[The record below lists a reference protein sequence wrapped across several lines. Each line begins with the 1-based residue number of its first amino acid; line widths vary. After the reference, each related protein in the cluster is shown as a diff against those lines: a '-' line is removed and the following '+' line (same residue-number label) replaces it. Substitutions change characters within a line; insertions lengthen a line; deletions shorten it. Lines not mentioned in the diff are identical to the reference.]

1 MSPRK
6 PPPMRASLSRLLLL
20 GTLLPGLLVSFNLN
34 AQSTPNSIA
43 EYRPITDQML
53 ENPAQEDWLMWRGSY
68 DLSGHSRLSQIN
80 RSNVADLELAWSV
93 PLSQGGNMTTP
104 LVHDGVLFIADTN
117 NILRAID
124 ASDGTQLWQYQHES
138 ENFDGRRIG
147 VAIQGNRLIV
157 PHNDMDLVALDARSG
172 EVLWEL
178 SIETPPNPEQRGYFS
193 LRGAPLIAG
202 DTIVQGIGATVT
214 PQGGFIVGVDLETG
228 VEKWRFHTV
237 ARPDGIG
244 GNTWNNLALE
254 DRSGGSVWIS
264 GSYDP
269 ELDLVYFGTAPTYD
283 TAPLLNDL
291 GIEGINN
298 DALFTNTTLALQPG
312 TGELVWFYQHMRNDQ
327 WDLDW
332 VYERQLAEVSIDG
345 QPRKIVFTAGKMAL
359 YDVLDAATGQYLNSV
374 DVGFQNMITAI
385 DPITGDKTR
394 HPNTIPNAE
403 LSAVLCPSFLGGRNW
418 QSAAY
423 NDSHKMTYLP
433 MSEMCMNFG
442 PIGEGTLL
450 TTGVEF
456 SFAARPDSD
465 GNYGRIQAID
475 MNTMELAW
483 STRHQSPPSTAI
495 LSTGGNLLFAGFL
508 DQTFQ
513 AIDNETGAVLWKTD
527 LQHLPSSFPI
537 SFAVDGKQYVAIVRG
552 QPSRWIGN
560 LYGTMN
566 DFLAD
571 QGGLPVPSAEPALMV
586 FALP

>member
-20 GTLLPGLLVSFNLN
+20 GSLLPGLLVSFNLN
-34 AQSTPNSIA
+34 AQSNPNSIA

>member
-1 MSPRK
+1 M
-6 PPPMRASLSRLLLL
+6 A
-20 GTLLPGLLVSFNLN
+20 
-34 AQSTPNSIA
+34 
-43 EYRPITDQML
+43 
-53 ENPAQEDWLMWRGSY
+53 MWRGSY
-68 DLSGHSRLSQIN
+68 DLSGHSGLSQIN
-80 RSNVADLELAWSV
+80 RDNVADLELAWSM

-117 NILRAID
+117 NILRAVD
-124 ASDGTQLWQYQHES
+124 ARNGKELWQYQHES

-147 VAIQGNRLIV
+147 IAIRDNKLIV

-172 EVLWEL
+172 DKIWEL
-178 SIETPPNPEQRGYFS
+178 AIETPANPEDRGYHS

-202 DTIVQGIGATVT
+202 DTVVQGIGATVT
-214 PQGGFIVGVDLETG
+214 PQGGFIIGVDLETG
-228 VEKWRFHTV
+228 IEKWRFHTV

-264 GSYDP
+264 GSYDA

-283 TAPLLNDL
+283 TAPLLDDL
-291 GIEGINN
+291 GIEGVNN
-298 DALFTNTTLALQPG
+298 DALFTNTTLALRPS
-312 TGELVWFYQHMRNDQ
+312 TGELVWYFQHIPNDQ

-332 VYERQLAEVSIDG
+332 VYERQLAEVNING
-345 QPRKIVFTAGKMAL
+345 EPRKIVFTAGKMAL
-359 YDVLDAATGQYLNSV
+359 YDVLDAATGQYINSV
-374 DVGFQNMITAI
+374 DVGFQNMITSI
-385 DPITGDKTR
+385 DPQTGDKTR

-423 NDSHKMTYLP
+423 NVNRKMVYLP

-456 SFAARPDSD
+456 SFAPRPNHD
-465 GNYGRIQAID
+465 GGFGRIQAID

-483 STRHQSPPSTAI
+483 AHSEDTPPSTAI
-495 LSTGGNLLFAGFL
+495 LSTAGDVLFAGFL
-508 DQTFQ
+508 DQTFR
-513 AIDNETGAVLWKTD
+513 AFNSETGEELWQTG
-527 LQHLPSSFPI
+527 LEHLPSSFPI

-560 LYGTMN
+560 LYGTIN
-566 DFLAD
+566 GFLESE
-571 QGGLPVPSAEPALMV
+571 GGLPVPSSEPALMV
-586 FALP
+586 YALP

>member
-1 MSPRK
+1 SPSN
-6 PPPMRASLSRLLLL
+6 SLFRQPRQLVPGILLACLL
-20 GTLLPGLLVSFNLN
+20 AGSNLA
-34 AQSTPNSIA
+34 AQSESNPMEDYS
-43 EYRPITDQML
+43 PVSDQML
-53 ENPAQEDWLMWRGSY
+53 ANPSHEDWLMWRGSY
-68 DLSGHSRLSQIN
+68 DLSGHSELSQIN
-80 RSNVADLELAWSV
+80 RSNVADLELAWSM

-117 NILRAID
+117 NILRAVD
-124 ASDGTQLWQYQHES
+124 ASNGTQLWQYQHES

-147 VAIQGNRLIV
+147 VAIHGNQLIV
-157 PHNDMDLVALDARSG
+157 PHNDMDLVALDATSG

-178 SIETPPNPEQRGYFS
+178 AIETPPNPEQRGYHS

-202 DTIVQGIGATVT
+202 NTVVQGIGATVT
-214 PQGGFIVGVDLETG
+214 PEGGFIIGVDLETG
-228 VEKWRFHTV
+228 KEKWRFQTV

-283 TAPLLNDL
+283 TAPLLDEL
-291 GIEGINN
+291 GIDGVNN
-298 DALFTNTTLALQPG
+298 DALFTNTTLALRPE

-345 QPRKIVFTAGKMAL
+345 EPRKVVFTAGKMAL
-359 YDVLDAATGQYLNSV
+359 YDVLDASTGQYLNSV
-374 DVGFQNMITAI
+374 DVGFQNMITSI
-385 DPITGDKTR
+385 DPETGNKTR

-423 NDSHKMTYLP
+423 NDNRKMTYLP

-456 SFAARPDSD
+456 SFASRPDSD

-475 MNTMELAW
+475 MTTMELAW
-483 STRHQSPPSTAI
+483 SSRQLTPPSTAI
-495 LSTGGNLLFAGFL
+495 LSTGGDLLFAGFL

-513 AIDNETGAVLWKTD
+513 AIDNETGAILWQTD

-552 QPSRWIGN
+552 QPSRWIGS
-560 LYGTMN
+560 LYGTVN
-566 DFLAD
+566 EFLED
-571 QGGLPVPSAEPALMV
+571 QGGLPVPTAEPALMV